1 MAGGHHF
8 FHFYDADWADRCRHC
23 FDQRQYGIG
32 GRGFAMIITK
42 ILLYQVAQHRALR
55 WTKQAGNS
63 AVAQLPTDQ
72 FLLVSG
78 FENE

>member
-1 MAGGHHF
+1 
-8 FHFYDADWADRCRHC
+8 
-23 FDQRQYGIG
+23 
-32 GRGFAMIITK
+32 MIITK